1 MSTIIEKVLE
11 HTKLNPAELARSI
24 GLKRPQAIY
33 DIINGKTKNIS
44 NRMACKIISVF
55 PVFNKSWLMTGEGEM
70 LKLIKQPTPN
80 DNQPTLLV
88 ERANLQTG
96 IPLIPI
102 EVFCGYGTP
111 TFEDQSIEEYY
122 HVAEF
127 KQADFLMRV
136 KGNSMYPKYS
146 SGDIIA
152 CRKIQDMLFFQWNK
166 IYAIYTNS
174 QGVMVKRVRESARG
188 DEYITLVSD
197 NSNYAPFDVPRSDIA
212 AIALVIGVIRV
223 E

>member
-1 MSTIIEKVLE
+1 MTATERVRQYLDYKHLSKYRFYKDTETSNGYLD
-11 HTKLNPAELARSI
+11 RDGSI
-24 GLKRPQAIY
+24 GSEIY
-33 DIINGKTKNIS
+33 E
-44 NRMACKIISVF
+44 KIIYHYPDLNIEWVI
-55 PVFNKSWLMTGEGEM
+55 TGNGNM
-70 LKLIKQPTPN
+70 LKADDQTSS
-80 DNQPTLLV
+80 DNRQASPV
-88 ERANLQTG
+88 AEPADPRIG
-96 IPLIPI
+96 IPLIPT
-102 EVFCGYGTP
+102 EAFCGYGTP
-111 TFEDQSIEEYY
+111 TFEDQVIEEYY
-122 HVAEF
+122 YVAEF